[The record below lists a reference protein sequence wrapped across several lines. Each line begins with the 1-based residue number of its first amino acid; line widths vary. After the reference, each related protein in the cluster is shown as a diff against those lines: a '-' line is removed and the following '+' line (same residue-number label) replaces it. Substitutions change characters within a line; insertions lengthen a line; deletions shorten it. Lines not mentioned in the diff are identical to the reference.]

1 MSADRTSFFLPEG
14 LVIENVLALLALGWG
29 IISTIAWG

>member
-1 MSADRTSFFLPEG
+1 MTADRTSFFLPEG
-14 LVIENVLALLALGWG
+14 LITVNVLALLALGWG